1 MISLRLANEF
11 LAYPI
16 FCPDLEKM
24 GHVAI
29 NDLPITEC
37 LKSDLRAWDEA
48 YQSTYNDTY
57 PPDSGFASHEL
68 LEAHWRQGEE
78 LLKRLQVEL
87 GDGYRI
93 EYQR

>member
-1 MISLRLANEF
+1 MISFRLVSEY

-16 FCPDLEKM
+16 FCSDLDKM

-29 NDLPITEC
+29 DDLPITEY

-48 YQSTYNDTY
+48 FQSTFNDAY
-57 PPDSGFASHEL
+57 PPDSRFESHEL
-68 LEAHWRQGEE
+68 QEAHWRQGEE
-78 LLKRLQVEL
+78 LLKRLQDEL